1 MHARFAMM
9 IKKRQI
15 DRTVNRVL
23 KNLIGVLPAIP
34 YLTKRR
40 RTPVAAYVLGSIGL
54 SLTGI
59 AALMYFSPRTR
70 SKALGAAKGTYGKVN
85 ERIIH
90 RRQKRIEGA
99 PPSDGERVEP
109 PITAM

>member
-1 MHARFAMM
+1 MM

-23 KNLIGVLPAIP
+23 KNLIRVLPAIP
-34 YLTKRR
+34 YLTRRR
-40 RTPVAAYVLGSIGL
+40 RTPVAAYTLGSIGL
-54 SLTGI
+54 ALSGI
-59 AALMYFSPRTR
+59 AALMYLSPRTR
-70 SKALGAAKGTYGKVN
+70 SRALGAAKGTYGKVN

-90 RRQKRIEGA
+90 RREKRIESG
-99 PPSDGERVEP
+99 PPDGERAEP